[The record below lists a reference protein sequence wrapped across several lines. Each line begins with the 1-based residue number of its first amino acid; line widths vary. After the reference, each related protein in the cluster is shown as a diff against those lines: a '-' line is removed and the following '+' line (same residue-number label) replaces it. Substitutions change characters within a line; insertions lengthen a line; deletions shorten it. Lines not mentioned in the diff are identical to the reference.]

1 MAGQFLKI
9 QRSTLKRMMRICICG
24 GAVILILPVLVI
36 LCLKWVKPPVTSYML
51 QKSDAIATIE
61 FSWLDYEDISP
72 YLILAAIASE
82 DVHFPRHRGFDFRQI
97 KRAFIA
103 NRETGTKMGAS
114 TISQQVAKNLFL
126 WPAKNCVRKGLEA
139 YLTLLLEL
147 FWSKKHILEVY
158 LNIVET
164 GPNRF
169 GVEDAARHYFHKSA
183 RMLNAQE
190 SASLIAI
197 LPNPSEYAE
206 ALPSPVEER
215 TQQVLARMARF
226 ERTKYL
232 RDF

>member
-1 MAGQFLKI
+1 
-9 QRSTLKRMMRICICG
+9 MMRICICG
-24 GAVILILPVLVI
+24 GAVILILPILGI

-51 QKSDAIATIE
+51 QKSDAIATIK

-82 DVHFPRHRGFDFRQI
+82 DVHFPRHRGFDVRQL
-97 KRAFIA
+97 KRALIA
-103 NRETGTKMGAS
+103 NRETGMKMGAS

-126 WPAKNCVRKGLEA
+126 WPAKNYVRKGLEA

-147 FWSKKHILEVY
+147 FWSKRRILEVY

-164 GPNRF
+164 GPGRF
-169 GVEDAARHYFHKSA
+169 GVEDAARHYFQKSA
-183 RMLNAQE
+183 RTLNAQE
-190 SASLIAI
+190 SASLIAV
-197 LPNPSEYAE
+197 LPNPSKYAK

-226 ERTKYL
+226 ERIEYL